1 MYVLIYIYIGLCLYI
16 NINYPM
22 EEYRLYLSAETLEIY
37 QRLDSESV
45 SAKR

>member
-22 EEYRLYLSAETLEIY
+22 EEYTLYLSAETLEIY